1 MALNDVAFSLGQGG
15 LGRQPAGTDF
25 YSGMIFWVAN
35 GSLPSGYS
43 TTDRIKIVRQIEDAE
58 ALGILDDY
66 SDETKAIGSYLVTN
80 KGAAG
85 DIIVIKITEPDPNA
99 TTKLVTLCTY
109 TALAGDS
116 TVTLLGAS
124 IAAAINA
131 GTATHG
137 YTASAA
143 TGTVSIT
150 ARPGLGIFLN
160 TGSPITATITGTIAG
175 TITQFSAGT
184 VGVAS
189 KQAVW
194 HYHINRFFQAQANA
208 QGQLYLM
215 FAATPGGAYDF
226 AEITT
231 LQTFANGLIK
241 QVGTYLDSTAFTTTH
256 LNTIQSIC
264 NTLDTNHLQLSV
276 IHQGDISGTA
286 DLSTL
291 TDLGL
296 LTDKNLTNC
305 IGQDGAALGWALFKA
320 TGKSIGTMGTTLGT
334 TAAANVAQSIAWVAA
349 FNVSDGTEYDTVA
362 FANGQLYRSL
372 SSTLIAAL
380 DTYRYVFLRKFTGTT
395 VTTGTYHNGAYTCI
409 ASTSDYATIQNQRT
423 IDKAKRVL
431 RDALLPYLNSPIKLN
446 SDGTISN
453 NDVANYQTV
462 GGSPLEQ
469 MKRNLELSEYKVT
482 VNPAQNILS
491 TGTLAITVQIIP
503 YGTATN
509 IVVTIGYTQQI
520 TQ

>member
-1 MALNDVAFSLGQGG
+1 MLNDVTFSLGQGG
-15 LGRQPAGTDF
+15 LGRQAAGTDF

-35 GSLPSGYS
+35 GSLPSGFS
-43 TTDRIKIVRQIEDAE
+43 TADRIKIIRQIEDAE
-58 ALGILDDY
+58 ALGISKDY
-66 SDETKAIGSYLVTN
+66 SDETKAIGTYLVTN
-80 KGAAG
+80 KGATG
-85 DIIVIKITEPDPNA
+85 DGIIIKVAEPDPTA
-99 TTKLVTLCTY
+99 TTKLVTLCNY
-109 TALAGDS
+109 AAVAGDS

-143 TGTVSIT
+143 TGTVTIT
-150 ARPGLGIFLN
+150 ARPGLGLFLN
-160 TGSPITATITGTIAG
+160 SGTPITVTITGTIAG
-175 TITQFSAGT
+175 TLTQFSG
-184 VGVAS
+184 GVSS

-194 HYHINRFFQAQANA
+194 HYHIDRFFKAQANA

-226 AEITT
+226 AELTT

-241 QVGTYLDSTAFTTTH
+241 QIGTYLDSTAFTTTH
-256 LNTIQSIC
+256 LNTIQGIC

-276 IHQGDISGTA
+276 VHQGDIAAVS

-296 LTDKNLTNC
+296 LTDKNVTNC

-320 TGKSIGTMGTTLGT
+320 AGKSIGTMGVTLGT
-334 TAAANVAQSIAWVAA
+334 TAAAKVSQSIAWVGA
-349 FNVSDGTEYDTVA
+349 FNLSDGTEFDTVA

-380 DTYRYVFLRKFTGTT
+380 DTYRYVFLRKFTGST
-395 VTTGTYHNGAYTCI
+395 VITGTYHNGAYTCI
-409 ASTSDYATIQNQRT
+409 VSTSDYATIQNQRT
-423 IDKAKRVL
+423 IDKMKRRL
-431 RDALLPYLNSPIKLN
+431 REAYLPYLNSPIKLN
-446 SDGTISN
+446 ADGTISN
-453 NDVANYQTV
+453 NDVANYETV
-462 GGSPLEQ
+462 GGAALDV
-469 MKRNLELSEYKVT
+469 MKRDLELSEFKVT

-491 TGTLAITVQIIP
+491 TGTLAITAKAIP